1 MKIFYSIFILTILYS
16 CGNSTKKVFT
26 QSAIQKDLFDT
37 IFNYAD
43 IKSIDIVEI
52 EHPMLG
58 GIISSQ
64 TLTHNQMN
72 LFIKKLETLES
83 AGMYKCAS
91 KYVIRLILTNDT
103 LRLKTCGEMISSRNK
118 DIYYCLPDSGKII
131 GDFIRKAN

>member
-1 MKIFYSIFILTILYS
+1 MKIFYSIFILTILFA
-16 CGNSTKKVFT
+16 CENSTKKVFT

-83 AGMYKCAS
+83 AGMYKCGS
-91 KYVIRLILTNDT
+91 KYVIRLILANDT

-118 DIYYCLPDSGKII
+118 DIYYCLPDSGKIV

>member
-1 MKIFYSIFILTILYS
+1 MKIFYPILILTILYS

-37 IFNYAD
+37 IFNYED

-64 TLTHNQMN
+64 TLTPNQIN
-72 LFIKKLETLES
+72 LFIKKLETLKS
-83 AGMYKCAS
+83 VGMIKCAN

-103 LRLKTCGEMISSRNK
+103 LRLKTCGEMISGRNK
-118 DIYYCLPDSGKII
+118 DIYYCLPNSGKIV
-131 GDFIRKAN
+131 GDFIRKVN

>member
-1 MKIFYSIFILTILYS
+1 MKIFYPILILTILYS

-37 IFNYAD
+37 IFNYED

-64 TLTHNQMN
+64 TLTPNQMN
-72 LFIKKLETLES
+72 LFIKKLETLKS
-83 AGMYKCAS
+83 VGMIKCGN
-91 KYVIRLILTNDT
+91 KYIIRLILTNDT
-103 LRLKTCGEMISSRNK
+103 LRLKTCGEMISGRNK
-118 DIYYCLPDSGKII
+118 DIYFCLPDSGKIV
-131 GDFIRKAN
+131 GDFIRKVN